1 MHGIY
6 FLLQPLFMVLLVLAG
21 AAALYMGVFKA
32 HRPGAGFARK
42 AVSGVLSGVLSA
54 TVWAISYSH
63 HYLGW

>member
-6 FLLQPLFMVLLVLAG
+6 YVILPLFAALLVLLS

-32 HRPGAGFARK
+32 HRDTATFAK
-42 AVSGVLSGVLSA
+42 KTLSGIASGAFSCLA
-54 TVWAISYSH
+54 WAAMFSH